1 MQLSHLLKQTCVAPT
16 FSTGNELT
24 PGVKYDF
31 KFKDYAPWVFR
42 HLRERFRVDAA
53 DYMVRRCVIVP
64 VDQTLT
70 TCFADVLDQ
79 QVYLV

>member
-1 MQLSHLLKQTCVAPT
+1 MLLTTSSAPSTTPLFVYGVKLRLSHLSKQTWIAPT

-53 DYMVRRCVIVP
+53 DYMV
-64 VDQTLT
+64 
-70 TCFADVLDQ
+70 
-79 QVYLV
+79 